1 MPARARRRPP
11 RPLPRSARGR
21 LWAPDRRR
29 QLLAV
34 AAEILDRE
42 GVDGVRIPDVAR
54 AGGVTRP
61 VVYRFF
67 PNRQAILMDLLEEF
81 GSVLE
86 ARLEQSVG
94 GGLADVEALLRSVFE
109 AVCDTIEEI
118 GAGVW
123 KLLNSAGPDPE
134 IESVAQSVRER
145 LVLPWLERVAEVTR
159 APAPDVR
166 ALTAMLAAAVPA
178 VLSQW
183 LAGDLR
189 RDEAMDSLLRGVGGL
204 IRAFSQPR
212 S

>member
-1 MPARARRRPP
+1 
-11 RPLPRSARGR
+11 
-21 LWAPDRRR
+21 
-29 QLLAV
+29 V

>member
-1 MPARARRRPP
+1 MPAKVRR
-11 RPLPRSARGR
+11 LPRGGSSRGR
-21 LWAPDRRR
+21 LWAADRRR

-42 GVDGVRIPDVAR
+42 GVDGVRIPDVA
-54 AGGVTRP
+54 AAAGVTRP

-67 PNRQAILMDLLEEF
+67 PNRQVILMDLLEEF

-86 ARLEQSVG
+86 ERLEESVG
-94 GGLADVEALLRSVFE
+94 NGLSDVEALLGSVLE
-109 AVCDTIEEI
+109 AVCDSVEEI

-134 IESVAQSVRER
+134 IESVAQSVRAR
-145 LVLPWLERVAEVTR
+145 LVRPWFARVAEVTG
-159 APAPDVR
+159 APGPDVR
-166 ALTAMLAAAVPA
+166 ALTAMIAAAVPA

-189 RDEAMDSLLRGVGGL
+189 RDEAVASVLRGVGGL
-204 IRAFSQPR
+204 IQAFSQAR
-212 S
+212 K

>member
-1 MPARARRRPP
+1 MPARARPRPP
-11 RPLPRSARGR
+11 ESSSRGR

-34 AAEILDRE
+34 AAAILDRE
-42 GVDGVRIPDVAR
+42 GVDGVRIPDVAN
-54 AGGVTRP
+54 AAGVTRP

-67 PNRQAILMDLLEEF
+67 PNRQAILMDLLDEF

-86 ARLEQSVG
+86 ARLEESVG
-94 GGLADVEALLRSVFE
+94 AGLADVEALLRSVVV
-109 AVCDTIEEI
+109 AVCDTVEET

-145 LVLPWLERVAEVTR
+145 LVRPWIARVAEVTG
-159 APAPDVR
+159 AAASDAR
-166 ALTAMLAAAVPA
+166 ALTAMIAAAVPA

-183 LAGDLR
+183 LAGELR
-189 RDEAMDSLLRGVGGL
+189 REEAVESLLRGVGGL
-204 IRAFSQPR
+204 IGAFSQAKE
-212 S
+212 